1 MNDWQKEYKLVQHTP
16 LIHFQHSEPHACL
29 RATEVKPKLDRF
41 LIEQLEKDDRF
52 GDGRWKKWFVGDG
65 SQQSFDYMM
74 RITPNSEQVDR
85 TQSIE
90 RAIAKIENQDYKRFH
105 GIHKNY
111 FGNMASEKKREEKKK
126 AIRETFKESLFYKDG
141 LTLTIRCF
149 IPELLTFIDEHIRGF
164 FMMHNFGTRQRKGFG
179 SFTVDI
185 STEPNAPEDCDLVG
199 KYCQN
204 AYYCELDGNVSAN
217 ALLNAVWVISGF
229 LKSGFNLN
237 NNKKN
242 KKENAASNI
251 REKDYVRGF
260 VFRYFQRGKNPLAND
275 KAFVKQKVLLNVYD
289 EATPGEHRRFYGNNV
304 RYRYVRG
311 LLGTNEN
318 SRFCRDPRGETREDL
333 TVHNIYI
340 HSAEGV
346 ERFPSPL
353 LFKPIG
359 KSVFILP
366 QKMPDEIFG
375 SEFYI
380 LEKNQEDEY
389 DRKATSEQKLNYL
402 QTECKSG
409 MIKTPTAEELAP
421 GAKSGDEA
429 LKRFLD
435 AFAKDF
441 NDKTSDKGG
450 GYGIVD
456 LINPDVDLAKK
467 LKLRP
472 VLRT

>member
-74 RITPNSEQVDR
+74 RITPNSEQVER

-90 RAIAKIENQDYKRFH
+90 RAIARAEHRPPNTNLH
-105 GIHKNY
+105 EIHKNY
-111 FGNMASEKKREEKKK
+111 FGNMASGNNIQDT
-126 AIRETFKESLFYKDG
+126 IRETFKESLLYKDG

-149 IPELLTFIDEHIRGF
+149 IPELLTLIDEHIRGF

-185 STEPNAPEDCDLVG
+185 STEPNAPKGFDLVG
-199 KYCQN
+199 KYCPN
-204 AYYCELDGNVSAN
+204 AYYCKLDGNVNAD
-217 ALLNAVWVISGF
+217 ALLDAVWVLSAF
-229 LKSGFNLN
+229 LRSGFNRGEGN
-237 NNKKN
+237 
-242 KKENAASNI
+242 
-251 REKDYVRGF
+251 YVRGF
-260 VFRYFQRGKNPLAND
+260 VFRYFQREKNPLAND
-275 KAFVKQKVLLNVYD
+275 KAFVKQKVLRNVYN
-289 EATPGEHRRFYGNNV
+289 EATRGEHLHPYGNNV

-359 KSVFILP
+359 KFVFILP

-380 LEKNQEDEY
+380 LEKNQEEEY
-389 DRKATSEQKLNYL
+389 DSKATSDQKLNYL
-402 QTECKSG
+402 QTECKSS

-429 LKRFLD
+429 LKMFLD

-456 LINPDVDLAKK
+456 LTSRDVFPAKY
-467 LKLRP
+467 LWLRP

>member
-74 RITPNSEQVDR
+74 RITPNSEQVER

-90 RAIAKIENQDYKRFH
+90 RAIARAEHRPPNASFH
-105 GIHKNY
+105 EIHKNY
-111 FGNMASEKKREEKKK
+111 FGNMASGNNIQDT
-126 AIRETFKESLFYKDG
+126 IRKTFKESLFYKDG

-185 STEPNAPEDCDLVG
+185 STKPNEPKGFDLVG
-199 KYCQN
+199 KYCPN
-204 AYYCELDGNVSAN
+204 AYYCKLDGNVNAD
-217 ALLNAVWVISGF
+217 ALLDAVWVISAF
-229 LKSGFNLN
+229 LRSGFNRGEGN
-237 NNKKN
+237 
-242 KKENAASNI
+242 
-251 REKDYVRGF
+251 YVRGF
-260 VFRYFQRGKNPLAND
+260 VFRYFQREKNPLAND
-275 KAFVKQKVLLNVYD
+275 KAFVKQKVLRNVYD
-289 EATPGEHRRFYGNNV
+289 EATRGEHLHPYGNNV

-318 SRFCRDPRGETREDL
+318 SRFCRDPRGGTREDR

-359 KSVFILP
+359 KFVFILP

-380 LEKNQEDEY
+380 LEKNQEEEY
-389 DRKATSEQKLNYL
+389 DSKATSDQKLNYL
-402 QTECKSG
+402 QTECKGG

-450 GYGIVD
+450 GYGIDD
-456 LINPDVDLAKK
+456 LTSRDLFPAKY
-467 LKLRP
+467 LRLRP

>member
-41 LIEQLEKDDRF
+41 LIEQLEEDDRF
-52 GDGRWKKWFVGDG
+52 GDGRWKKWFVRDG
-65 SQQSFDYMM
+65 PQQSFDYMM
-74 RITPNSEQVDR
+74 RITPNSERVDR

-90 RAIAKIENQDYKRFH
+90 RAIARAEHRPPNASFH
-105 GIHKNY
+105 EIHKNY

-185 STEPNAPEDCDLVG
+185 STKPNEPKGFDLVG
-199 KYCQN
+199 KYCPN
-204 AYYCELDGNVSAN
+204 AYYCKLDNDVNAD
-217 ALLNAVWVISGF
+217 ALLDAVWVISAF
-229 LKSGFNLN
+229 LRSGFNRGEGN
-237 NNKKN
+237 
-242 KKENAASNI
+242 
-251 REKDYVRGF
+251 YVRGF
-260 VFRYFQRGKNPLAND
+260 VFRYFQREKNPLAND
-275 KAFVKQKVLLNVYD
+275 KAFVKQKVLRNVYD
-289 EATPGEHRRFYGNNV
+289 EATRGEHLHPYGNNV

-359 KSVFILP
+359 KFVFILP

-380 LEKNQEDEY
+380 LKKKQEEEY
-389 DRKATSEQKLNYL
+389 DSKATSEQKLNYL
-402 QTECKSG
+402 QTECKNG

-429 LKRFLD
+429 LKMFLD

>member
-74 RITPNSEQVDR
+74 RITPNSEQVER

-185 STEPNAPEDCDLVG
+185 NTEPNAPKGFDLVR
-199 KYCQN
+199 KYCPN
-204 AYYCELDGNVSAN
+204 AYYCKLDDNVSAD
-217 ALLNAVWVISGF
+217 ALLDAVWVISAF
-229 LKSGFNLN
+229 LRSGFNRGEGN
-237 NNKKN
+237 
-242 KKENAASNI
+242 
-251 REKDYVRGF
+251 YVRGF
-260 VFRYFQRGKNPLAND
+260 VFRYFQREKNPLAND
-275 KAFVKQKVLLNVYD
+275 KAFVKQQVLHNVYN
-289 EATPGEHRRFYGNNV
+289 EATRGEHLHPYGNNV

-318 SRFCRDPRGETREDL
+318 SRFCRAPNAHTPVYD
-333 TVHNIYI
+333 IYT
-340 HSAEGV
+340 HSAEGI

-359 KSVFILP
+359 KFVFILP
-366 QKMPDEIFG
+366 QKMPDKIFG

-380 LEKNQEDEY
+380 LKKKQEEEY
-389 DRKATSEQKLNYL
+389 DSKATSDQKLNHL
-402 QTECKSG
+402 KQECKNR

-421 GAKSGDEA
+421 GANSGDEA
-429 LKRFLD
+429 LKMFLD

>member
-29 RATEVKPKLDRF
+29 RATEVKSKLDRF

-90 RAIAKIENQDYKRFH
+90 RAIARAEHRPPNASLH
-105 GIHKNY
+105 EIHKNY
-111 FGNMASEKKREEKKK
+111 FGNMASGNNIQDT
-126 AIRETFKESLFYKDG
+126 IRETFKESLFYKDG

-185 STEPNAPEDCDLVG
+185 STKPNEPKGFDLVG
-199 KYCQN
+199 KYCPN
-204 AYYCELDGNVSAN
+204 AYYCKLDNDVNAD
-217 ALLNAVWVISGF
+217 ALLDAVWVISAF
-229 LKSGFNLN
+229 LRSGFNRGEGN
-237 NNKKN
+237 
-242 KKENAASNI
+242 
-251 REKDYVRGF
+251 YVRGF
-260 VFRYFQRGKNPLAND
+260 VFRYFQREKNPLAND
-275 KAFVKQKVLLNVYD
+275 KAFVKQQVLRNVYN
-289 EATPGEHRRFYGNNV
+289 EATRGEHLHPYGNNV

-318 SRFCRDPRGETREDL
+318 SRFCRAPNAHTPVYD
-333 TVHNIYI
+333 IYT
-340 HSAEGV
+340 HSAEGI

-359 KSVFILP
+359 KFVFILP

-380 LEKNQEDEY
+380 LEKNQEEKY
-389 DRKATSEQKLNYL
+389 DSKATSEQKLNYL

-421 GAKSGDEA
+421 GANSGDEA
-429 LKRFLD
+429 LKMFLD

-456 LINPDVDLAKK
+456 LTSRDVFPAKY
-467 LKLRP
+467 LWLRP

>member
-74 RITPNSEQVDR
+74 RITPNSEQVER
-85 TQSIE
+85 THSIENGIE
-90 RAIAKIENQDYKRFH
+90 RAIARAEHRPPNASLH
-105 GIHKNY
+105 EIHKNY
-111 FGNMASEKKREEKKK
+111 FGNMASENNIQDTVQ
-126 AIRETFKESLFYKDG
+126 AIQETFKESLLYKDG

-185 STEPNAPEDCDLVG
+185 STKPNEPKGFDLVG
-199 KYCQN
+199 KYCPN
-204 AYYCELDGNVSAN
+204 AYYCKLGNDVNAD
-217 ALLNAVWVISGF
+217 ALLDAVWVISAF
-229 LKSGFNLN
+229 LRSGFNRGEGN
-237 NNKKN
+237 
-242 KKENAASNI
+242 
-251 REKDYVRGF
+251 YVRGF
-260 VFRYFQRGKNPLAND
+260 VFRYFQREKNPLAND
-275 KAFVKQKVLLNVYD
+275 KAFVKQQVLHNVYN
-289 EATPGEHRRFYGNNV
+289 EATRGEHLHPYGNNV

-318 SRFCRDPRGETREDL
+318 SRFCRAPRGETREDR

-359 KSVFILP
+359 KFVFILP

-380 LEKNQEDEY
+380 LKKNQEEEY
-389 DRKATSEQKLNYL
+389 DSKATSDQKLNYL
-402 QTECKSG
+402 KQECKGG

-450 GYGIVD
+450 GYGIDD
-456 LINPDVDLAKK
+456 LTSRDVLPAKY
-467 LKLRP
+467 LRLCP

>member
-74 RITPNSEQVDR
+74 RITPNSEQVER
-85 TQSIE
+85 THSIE
-90 RAIAKIENQDYKRFH
+90 RAIARAEHRPPNANLH
-105 GIHKNY
+105 EIHKNY
-111 FGNMASEKKREEKKK
+111 FGNMASGNNIQDT
-126 AIRETFKESLFYKDG
+126 IRETFKESLFYKDG

-149 IPELLTFIDEHIRGF
+149 IPELLTLIDEHIRGF

-185 STEPNAPEDCDLVG
+185 NTQPNAPKGFDLVG
-199 KYCQN
+199 KYCPN
-204 AYYCELDGNVSAN
+204 AYYCKLNDNVSAD
-217 ALLNAVWVISGF
+217 ALLDAVWVISAF
-229 LKSGFNLN
+229 LRSGFNRGEGN
-237 NNKKN
+237 
-242 KKENAASNI
+242 
-251 REKDYVRGF
+251 YVRGF
-260 VFRYFQRGKNPLAND
+260 VFRYFQREKNPLAND
-275 KAFVKQKVLLNVYD
+275 KAFVKQKVLRNVYD
-289 EATPGEHRRFYGNNV
+289 EATRGEHLHPYGNNV

-318 SRFCRDPRGETREDL
+318 SRFCRDPRGGTREDR

-359 KSVFILP
+359 KFVFILP

-380 LEKNQEDEY
+380 LEKNQEEKY
-389 DRKATSEQKLNYL
+389 DSKATSDQKLNYL
-402 QTECKSG
+402 EQECKGG

-456 LINPDVDLAKK
+456 LNSRDVFPAKY
-467 LKLRP
+467 LRLRP

>member
-1 MNDWQKEYKLVQHTP
+1 MYDWQKEYKLVQHTP

-90 RAIAKIENQDYKRFH
+90 RAIARAEHRPPNASLH
-105 GIHKNY
+105 EIHKNY
-111 FGNMASEKKREEKKK
+111 FGNMASGNNIQDT
-126 AIRETFKESLFYKDG
+126 IRETFKESLFYKDG

-185 STEPNAPEDCDLVG
+185 RTEPNAPKGFDLVG
-199 KYCQN
+199 KYCPN
-204 AYYCELDGNVSAN
+204 AYYCKLDNDVNAD
-217 ALLNAVWVISGF
+217 ALLDAVWVISAF
-229 LKSGFNLN
+229 LRSGFNRGEGN
-237 NNKKN
+237 
-242 KKENAASNI
+242 
-251 REKDYVRGF
+251 YVRGF
-260 VFRYFQRGKNPLAND
+260 VFRYFQREKNPLAND
-275 KAFVKQKVLLNVYD
+275 KAFVKQQVLRNVYN
-289 EATPGEHRRFYGNNV
+289 EATRGEHLHPYGNNV

-318 SRFCRDPRGETREDL
+318 SRFCRAPNAHTPVYD
-333 TVHNIYI
+333 IYT
-340 HSAEGV
+340 HSAEGI

-359 KSVFILP
+359 KFVFILP

-380 LEKNQEDEY
+380 LEKNQEEKY
-389 DRKATSEQKLNYL
+389 DSKATSEQKLNYL
-402 QTECKSG
+402 KQECKNR

-421 GAKSGDEA
+421 GANSGDEA
-429 LKRFLD
+429 LKMFLD

-456 LINPDVDLAKK
+456 LTSRDVFPAKY
-467 LKLRP
+467 LWLRP

>member
-1 MNDWQKEYKLVQHTP
+1 MYDWQKEYKLVQHTP

-74 RITPNSEQVDR
+74 RITPNSEQVER
-85 TQSIE
+85 THSIE
-90 RAIAKIENQDYKRFH
+90 RAIARAEHRPPNANLH
-105 GIHKNY
+105 EIHKNY
-111 FGNMASEKKREEKKK
+111 FGNMASGNSIQDT
-126 AIRETFKESLFYKDG
+126 IRETFKESLFYKDG

-185 STEPNAPEDCDLVG
+185 STEPNATKGFDLVG
-199 KYCQN
+199 KYCPN
-204 AYYCELDGNVSAN
+204 AYYCKLDGNVNAD
-217 ALLNAVWVISGF
+217 ALLDAVWVISAF
-229 LKSGFNLN
+229 LRSGFNRGEGN
-237 NNKKN
+237 
-242 KKENAASNI
+242 
-251 REKDYVRGF
+251 YVRGF
-260 VFRYFQRGKNPLAND
+260 VFRYFQREKNPLAND
-275 KAFVKQKVLLNVYD
+275 KAFVKQNVLHNVYN
-289 EATPGEHRRFYGNNV
+289 EATRGEHLHPYGNNV

-318 SRFCRDPRGETREDL
+318 SRFCRAPRGETREDR

-359 KSVFILP
+359 KFVFILP

-380 LEKNQEDEY
+380 LEKNQEEKY
-389 DRKATSEQKLNYL
+389 DSKATSEQKLNYL
-402 QTECKSG
+402 QTECESS

-441 NDKTSDKGG
+441 NDKSSDKGG

-456 LINPDVDLAKK
+456 LNSRDVFPAKY
-467 LKLRP
+467 LRLRP

>member
-90 RAIAKIENQDYKRFH
+90 RAIARAEHRPPNANLH
-105 GIHKNY
+105 EIHKNY
-111 FGNMASEKKREEKKK
+111 FGNMASGNNIQDT
-126 AIRETFKESLFYKDG
+126 IRETFKESLLYKDG

-185 STEPNAPEDCDLVG
+185 STKPNEPKGFDLVG
-199 KYCQN
+199 KYCPN
-204 AYYCELDGNVSAN
+204 AYYCKLDNDVNAD
-217 ALLNAVWVISGF
+217 ALLDAVWVISAF
-229 LKSGFNLN
+229 LRSGFNRGEGN
-237 NNKKN
+237 
-242 KKENAASNI
+242 
-251 REKDYVRGF
+251 YVRGF
-260 VFRYFQRGKNPLAND
+260 VFRYFQREKNPLAND
-275 KAFVKQKVLLNVYD
+275 KAFVKQQVLHNVYN
-289 EATPGEHRRFYGNNV
+289 EETPGEHRRFYGNNV

-318 SRFCRDPRGETREDL
+318 SRFCRAPRGETREDR
-333 TVHNIYI
+333 TVHNIYT
-340 HSAEGV
+340 HSAEGI

-359 KSVFILP
+359 KFVFILP
-366 QKMPDEIFG
+366 QKMPDKIFG

-421 GAKSGDEA
+421 GANSGDEA
-429 LKRFLD
+429 LKMFLD

-450 GYGIVD
+450 GYGIDD
-456 LINPDVDLAKK
+456 LTSRDVFPAKY
-467 LKLRP
+467 LRLRP

>member
-1 MNDWQKEYKLVQHTP
+1 MYDWQKEYKLVQHTP

-74 RITPNSEQVDR
+74 RIASNSEQVER
-85 TQSIE
+85 THSIE
-90 RAIAKIENQDYKRFH
+90 RAIARAEHRPPNASFH
-105 GIHKNY
+105 EIHKNY
-111 FGNMASEKKREEKKK
+111 FGNMASGNNIQDT
-126 AIRETFKESLFYKDG
+126 IRETFKESLFYKDG

-185 STEPNAPEDCDLVG
+185 RTEPNAPKGFDLVG
-199 KYCQN
+199 KYCPN
-204 AYYCELDGNVSAN
+204 AYYCKLNDNVSAD
-217 ALLNAVWVISGF
+217 ALLDAVWVISAF
-229 LKSGFNLN
+229 LRSGFNRGEGN
-237 NNKKN
+237 
-242 KKENAASNI
+242 
-251 REKDYVRGF
+251 YVRGF
-260 VFRYFQRGKNPLAND
+260 VFRYFQREKNPLAND
-275 KAFVKQKVLLNVYD
+275 KAFVKQQVLHNVYN
-289 EATPGEHRRFYGNNV
+289 EATRGEHLHPYGNNV

-318 SRFCRDPRGETREDL
+318 SRFCRAPNSHTPVYD
-333 TVHNIYI
+333 IYT

-359 KSVFILP
+359 KFVFILP

-380 LEKNQEDEY
+380 LKKKQEEEY
-389 DRKATSEQKLNYL
+389 DSKATSDQKLNYL
-402 QTECKSG
+402 KQECKNG

-421 GAKSGDEA
+421 EAKSGDEA
-429 LKRFLD
+429 LKMFLD

-450 GYGIVD
+450 GYGIDD
-456 LINPDVDLAKK
+456 LTSRDVSPAKY
-467 LKLRP
+467 LRLRP

>member
-1 MNDWQKEYKLVQHTP
+1 MYDWQKEYKLVQHTP

-90 RAIAKIENQDYKRFH
+90 RAIARAEHRPPNASLH
-105 GIHKNY
+105 EIHKNY
-111 FGNMASEKKREEKKK
+111 FGNMASGNNIQNT
-126 AIRETFKESLFYKDG
+126 IRETFKESLFYKDG

-185 STEPNAPEDCDLVG
+185 STEPNAPKGFDLVG
-199 KYCQN
+199 KYCPN
-204 AYYCELDGNVSAN
+204 AYYCKLDGNVNAD
-217 ALLNAVWVISGF
+217 ALLDAVWVISAF
-229 LKSGFNLN
+229 LRSGFNRGEGN
-237 NNKKN
+237 
-242 KKENAASNI
+242 
-251 REKDYVRGF
+251 YVRGF
-260 VFRYFQRGKNPLAND
+260 VFRYFQREKNPLAND
-275 KAFVKQKVLLNVYD
+275 KAFVKQQVLRNVYN
-289 EATPGEHRRFYGNNV
+289 EATRGEHLHPYGNNV

-318 SRFCRDPRGETREDL
+318 SRFCRDPRGETREDR

-359 KSVFILP
+359 KFVFILP
-366 QKMPDEIFG
+366 QKMPDKIFG

-380 LEKNQEDEY
+380 LEKNQEEKY
-389 DRKATSEQKLNYL
+389 DSKATSDQKLNYL
-402 QTECKSG
+402 KQECKNR

-429 LKRFLD
+429 LKMFLD
-435 AFAKDF
+435 AFTKDF

-450 GYGIVD
+450 GYGIDD
-456 LINPDVDLAKK
+456 LTSRDVFPAKY
-467 LKLRP
+467 LRLRP

>member
-1 MNDWQKEYKLVQHTP
+1 MYDWQKEYKLVQHTP

-52 GDGRWKKWFVGDG
+52 GDDRWKKWFVGDG

-74 RITPNSEQVDR
+74 RITPNSEQVER
-85 TQSIE
+85 THSIENGIE
-90 RAIAKIENQDYKRFH
+90 RAIARAEHRPPNASFH
-105 GIHKNY
+105 EIHKNY
-111 FGNMASEKKREEKKK
+111 FGNMASGNNIQDT
-126 AIRETFKESLFYKDG
+126 IRETFKESLFYKDG

-149 IPELLTFIDEHIRGF
+149 IPELLTLIDEHIRGF

-185 STEPNAPEDCDLVG
+185 STEPNAPKGFDLVG
-199 KYCQN
+199 KYCPT
-204 AYYCELDGNVSAN
+204 AYYCKLDGNVNAD
-217 ALLNAVWVISGF
+217 ALLDAVWVLSAF
-229 LKSGFNLN
+229 LRSGFNRGEGN
-237 NNKKN
+237 
-242 KKENAASNI
+242 
-251 REKDYVRGF
+251 YVRGF
-260 VFRYFQRGKNPLAND
+260 VFRYFQREKNPLAND
-275 KAFVKQKVLLNVYD
+275 KAFVKQKVLRNVYN
-289 EATPGEHRRFYGNNV
+289 EATRGEHLHPYGNNV

-318 SRFCRDPRGETREDL
+318 SRFCRAPRGETREDR

-346 ERFPSPL
+346 ESFPSPL

-359 KSVFILP
+359 KFVFILP

-380 LEKNQEDEY
+380 LEKNQEEEY
-389 DRKATSEQKLNYL
+389 DSKATSEQKLNYL
-402 QTECKSG
+402 KQECKGG

-429 LKRFLD
+429 LKMFLD

-450 GYGIVD
+450 GYGIDD
-456 LINPDVDLAKK
+456 LTSRDVFPAKY
-467 LKLRP
+467 LRLRP

>member
-74 RITPNSEQVDR
+74 RITPNSEQVER

-90 RAIAKIENQDYKRFH
+90 NGIERAIARAEHRSPNASLH
-105 GIHKNY
+105 EIHKNY
-111 FGNMASEKKREEKKK
+111 FGNMASGNNIQDTVQ
-126 AIRETFKESLFYKDG
+126 AIQETFKESLFYKDG

-149 IPELLTFIDEHIRGF
+149 IPELLTLIDEHIRGF

-185 STEPNAPEDCDLVG
+185 STEPNAPKGFDLVG
-199 KYCQN
+199 KYCPN
-204 AYYCELDGNVSAN
+204 AYYCKLDGNVNAD
-217 ALLNAVWVISGF
+217 ALLDAVWVISAF
-229 LKSGFNLN
+229 LRSGFNRGEGN
-237 NNKKN
+237 
-242 KKENAASNI
+242 
-251 REKDYVRGF
+251 YVRGF
-260 VFRYFQRGKNPLAND
+260 VFRYFQREKNPLAND
-275 KAFVKQKVLLNVYD
+275 KAFVKQKVLRNVYN
-289 EATPGEHRRFYGNNV
+289 EATRGEHLHPYGNNV

-318 SRFCRDPRGETREDL
+318 SRFCRAPRGGTREDR

-359 KSVFILP
+359 KFVFILP
-366 QKMPDEIFG
+366 QKMPDKIFG

-380 LEKNQEDEY
+380 LKKKQEEEY
-389 DRKATSEQKLNYL
+389 DSKATSDQKLNYL
-402 QTECKSG
+402 QTECKSS

-429 LKRFLD
+429 LKMFLD

>member
-1 MNDWQKEYKLVQHTP
+1 
-16 LIHFQHSEPHACL
+16 
-29 RATEVKPKLDRF
+29 
-41 LIEQLEKDDRF
+41 
-52 GDGRWKKWFVGDG
+52 
-65 SQQSFDYMM
+65 M

-90 RAIAKIENQDYKRFH
+90 RAIARAEHRPPNASLH
-105 GIHKNY
+105 EIHKNY
-111 FGNMASEKKREEKKK
+111 FGNMASGNNIQDT
-126 AIRETFKESLFYKDG
+126 IRETFKESLLYKDG

-149 IPELLTFIDEHIRGF
+149 IPELLTLIDEHIRGF

-185 STEPNAPEDCDLVG
+185 RTEPNAPKGFDLVG
-199 KYCQN
+199 KYCPN
-204 AYYCELDGNVSAN
+204 AYYCKLDNDVNAD
-217 ALLNAVWVISGF
+217 ALLDAVWVISAF
-229 LKSGFNLN
+229 LRSGFNRGEGN
-237 NNKKN
+237 Y
-242 KKENAASNI
+242 I
-251 REKDYVRGF
+251 RGF
-260 VFRYFQRGKNPLAND
+260 VFRYFQREKNPLAND
-275 KAFVKQKVLLNVYD
+275 KAFVKQQVLRNVYN
-289 EATPGEHRRFYGNNV
+289 EATRGEHLHPYGNNV

-318 SRFCRDPRGETREDL
+318 SRFCRAPNAHTPVYD
-333 TVHNIYI
+333 IYT
-340 HSAEGV
+340 HSAEGI

-359 KSVFILP
+359 KFVFILP

-380 LEKNQEDEY
+380 LEKNQEEKY
-389 DRKATSEQKLNYL
+389 DSKATSEQKLNYL

-421 GAKSGDEA
+421 GANSGDEA
-429 LKRFLD
+429 LKMFLD

-456 LINPDVDLAKK
+456 LTSRDVFPAKY
-467 LKLRP
+467 LWLRP

>member
-74 RITPNSEQVDR
+74 RITPNSEQVER

-90 RAIAKIENQDYKRFH
+90 RAIARAEHRPPNASFH
-105 GIHKNY
+105 EIHKNY
-111 FGNMASEKKREEKKK
+111 FGNMASGNNIRDT
-126 AIRETFKESLFYKDG
+126 IRETFKESLFYKDG

-149 IPELLTFIDEHIRGF
+149 IPELLTLIDEHIRGF

-185 STEPNAPEDCDLVG
+185 STEPNAPKGFDLVG
-199 KYCQN
+199 KYCPN
-204 AYYCELDGNVSAN
+204 AYYCKLNDNVSAD
-217 ALLNAVWVISGF
+217 ALLDAVWVLSAF
-229 LKSGFNLN
+229 LRSGFNRGEGN
-237 NNKKN
+237 
-242 KKENAASNI
+242 
-251 REKDYVRGF
+251 YVRGF
-260 VFRYFQRGKNPLAND
+260 VFRYFQRVKNPLAND
-275 KAFVKQKVLLNVYD
+275 KAFVKQNVLHNVYN
-289 EATPGEHRRFYGNNV
+289 EATRGEHLHPYGNNV

-318 SRFCRDPRGETREDL
+318 SRFCRAPRGETREDR

-359 KSVFILP
+359 KFVFILP
-366 QKMPDEIFG
+366 QKMPDRIFG

-380 LEKNQEDEY
+380 LEKNQEEEY
-389 DRKATSEQKLNYL
+389 DSKATSEQKLNYL
-402 QTECKSG
+402 KQECKGG

-450 GYGIVD
+450 GYGIDD
-456 LINPDVDLAKK
+456 LTSRDVFPAKY
-467 LKLRP
+467 LRLRP

>member
-74 RITPNSEQVDR
+74 RITPNSEQVER

-90 RAIAKIENQDYKRFH
+90 NGIERAIARAEHRPPNASLH
-105 GIHKNY
+105 EIHKNY
-111 FGNMASEKKREEKKK
+111 FGNMASGNNIQDTVQ
-126 AIRETFKESLFYKDG
+126 AIQETFKESLFYKDG

-185 STEPNAPEDCDLVG
+185 STKPNEPKGFDLVG
-199 KYCQN
+199 KYCPN
-204 AYYCELDGNVSAN
+204 AYYCKLDNDVNAD
-217 ALLNAVWVISGF
+217 ALLDAVWVISAF
-229 LKSGFNLN
+229 LRSGFNRGEGN
-237 NNKKN
+237 
-242 KKENAASNI
+242 
-251 REKDYVRGF
+251 YVRGF
-260 VFRYFQRGKNPLAND
+260 VFRYFQREKNPLAND
-275 KAFVKQKVLLNVYD
+275 KAFVKQKVLRNVYN
-289 EATPGEHRRFYGNNV
+289 EATRGEHLHPYGNNV

-318 SRFCRDPRGETREDL
+318 SRFCRAPNAHTPVYD
-333 TVHNIYI
+333 IYT
-340 HSAEGV
+340 HSAEGI

-359 KSVFILP
+359 KFVFILP
-366 QKMPDEIFG
+366 QKMPDKIFG

-380 LEKNQEDEY
+380 LKKKQEEEY
-389 DRKATSEQKLNYL
+389 DSKATSDQKLNYL
-402 QTECKSG
+402 KQECKNR

-421 GAKSGDEA
+421 GANSGDEA
-429 LKRFLD
+429 LKMFLD

-456 LINPDVDLAKK
+456 LTSRDVLPAKY
-467 LKLRP
+467 LRLRP

>member
-1 MNDWQKEYKLVQHTP
+1 MYDWQKEYKLVQHTP

-90 RAIAKIENQDYKRFH
+90 RAIARAEHRPPNVSLH
-105 GIHKNY
+105 EIHKNY
-111 FGNMASEKKREEKKK
+111 FGNMASGNNIQDT
-126 AIRETFKESLFYKDG
+126 IRETFKESLFYKDG

-185 STEPNAPEDCDLVG
+185 STKPNEPKGFDLVG
-199 KYCQN
+199 KYCPN
-204 AYYCELDGNVSAN
+204 AYYCKLDNDVNAD
-217 ALLNAVWVISGF
+217 ALLDAVWVISAF
-229 LKSGFNLN
+229 LRSGFNRGEGN
-237 NNKKN
+237 
-242 KKENAASNI
+242 
-251 REKDYVRGF
+251 YVRCF
-260 VFRYFQRGKNPLAND
+260 VFRYFQREKNPLAND
-275 KAFVKQKVLLNVYD
+275 KAFVKQQVLRNVYN
-289 EATPGEHRRFYGNNV
+289 EATRGEHLHPYGNNV

-318 SRFCRDPRGETREDL
+318 SRFCRAPNAHTPVYD
-333 TVHNIYI
+333 IYT
-340 HSAEGV
+340 HSAEGI

-359 KSVFILP
+359 KFVFILP

-380 LEKNQEDEY
+380 LEKNQEEKY
-389 DRKATSEQKLNYL
+389 DSKATSEQKLNYL
-402 QTECKSG
+402 KQECKNR

-421 GAKSGDEA
+421 GANSGDEA
-429 LKRFLD
+429 LKMFLD

-450 GYGIVD
+450 GYGIDD
-456 LINPDVDLAKK
+456 LTSRDVFPAKY
-467 LKLRP
+467 LRLRP

>member
-52 GDGRWKKWFVGDG
+52 GDDRWKKWFVGDG

-74 RITPNSEQVDR
+74 RITPNSERVDR

-90 RAIAKIENQDYKRFH
+90 NGIERAIARAEHRSPNASLH
-105 GIHKNY
+105 EIHKNY
-111 FGNMASEKKREEKKK
+111 FGNMASGNNIQDT
-126 AIRETFKESLFYKDG
+126 IRKTFKESLFYKDG

-149 IPELLTFIDEHIRGF
+149 IPELLTLIDEHIRGF

-185 STEPNAPEDCDLVG
+185 STKPNEPKGFDLVG
-199 KYCQN
+199 KYCPN
-204 AYYCELDGNVSAN
+204 AYYCKLDGNVNAD
-217 ALLNAVWVISGF
+217 ALLDAVWVISAF
-229 LKSGFNLN
+229 LRSGFNRGEGN
-237 NNKKN
+237 
-242 KKENAASNI
+242 
-251 REKDYVRGF
+251 YVRGF
-260 VFRYFQRGKNPLAND
+260 VFRYFQREKNPLAND
-275 KAFVKQKVLLNVYD
+275 KAFVKQQVLHNVYN
-289 EATPGEHRRFYGNNV
+289 EATRGEHLHPYGNNV

-318 SRFCRDPRGETREDL
+318 SRFCRAPRGETREDR

-359 KSVFILP
+359 KFVFILP
-366 QKMPDEIFG
+366 QKMPDKIFG

-380 LEKNQEDEY
+380 LKKKQEEEY
-389 DRKATSEQKLNYL
+389 DSKATSEQKLNYL
-402 QTECKSG
+402 QTECKNG

-429 LKRFLD
+429 LKMFLD

>member
-1 MNDWQKEYKLVQHTP
+1 MYDWQKEYKLVQHTP

-74 RITPNSEQVDR
+74 RITPNSEQVER
-85 TQSIE
+85 THSIE
-90 RAIAKIENQDYKRFH
+90 RAIARAEHRPPNASFH
-105 GIHKNY
+105 EIHKNY
-111 FGNMASEKKREEKKK
+111 FGNMASGNNIQDTVQ

-185 STEPNAPEDCDLVG
+185 STKPNEPKGFDLVG
-199 KYCQN
+199 KYCPN
-204 AYYCELDGNVSAN
+204 AYYCKLGNDVNAD
-217 ALLNAVWVISGF
+217 ALLDAVWVISAF
-229 LKSGFNLN
+229 LRSGFNRGEGN
-237 NNKKN
+237 Y
-242 KKENAASNI
+242 I
-251 REKDYVRGF
+251 RGF
-260 VFRYFQRGKNPLAND
+260 VFRYFQREKNPLAND
-275 KAFVKQKVLLNVYD
+275 KAFVKQQVLRNVYN
-289 EATPGEHRRFYGNNV
+289 EATRGEHLHPYGNNV

-318 SRFCRDPRGETREDL
+318 SRFCRAPRGETREDR

-359 KSVFILP
+359 KFVFILP

-380 LEKNQEDEY
+380 LGKNQEEEY
-389 DRKATSEQKLNYL
+389 DSKATSDQKLNYL
-402 QTECKSG
+402 KQECKNR

-450 GYGIVD
+450 GYGIDD
-456 LINPDVDLAKK
+456 LTSRDVFPAKY
-467 LKLRP
+467 LRLRP

>member
-41 LIEQLEKDDRF
+41 LIEQLEEDDRF

-74 RITPNSEQVDR
+74 RITPNSERVDR

-90 RAIAKIENQDYKRFH
+90 RAIARAEHRPPNASFH
-105 GIHKNY
+105 EIHKNY

-185 STEPNAPEDCDLVG
+185 STKPNEPKGFDLVG
-199 KYCQN
+199 KYCPN
-204 AYYCELDGNVSAN
+204 AYYCKLDNDVNAD
-217 ALLNAVWVISGF
+217 ALLDAVWVISAF
-229 LKSGFNLN
+229 LKSGFNRGEGN
-237 NNKKN
+237 
-242 KKENAASNI
+242 
-251 REKDYVRGF
+251 YVRGF
-260 VFRYFQRGKNPLAND
+260 VFRYFQREKNPLAND
-275 KAFVKQKVLLNVYD
+275 KAFVKQQVLRNVYD
-289 EATPGEHRRFYGNNV
+289 EATRGEHLHPYGNNV

-359 KSVFILP
+359 KFVFILP

-380 LEKNQEDEY
+380 LKKKQEEEY
-389 DRKATSEQKLNYL
+389 DSKATSEQKLNYL
-402 QTECKSG
+402 QTECKNG

-429 LKRFLD
+429 LKMFLD

>member
-41 LIEQLEKDDRF
+41 LIEQLEEDDRF

-74 RITPNSEQVDR
+74 RITPNSERVDR

-90 RAIAKIENQDYKRFH
+90 RAIARAEHRPPNASFH
-105 GIHKNY
+105 EIHKNY

-185 STEPNAPEDCDLVG
+185 STKPNEPKGFDLVG
-199 KYCQN
+199 KYCPN
-204 AYYCELDGNVSAN
+204 AYYCKLDNDVNAD
-217 ALLNAVWVISGF
+217 ALLDAVWVISAF
-229 LKSGFNLN
+229 LRSGFNRGEGN
-237 NNKKN
+237 
-242 KKENAASNI
+242 
-251 REKDYVRGF
+251 YVRGF
-260 VFRYFQRGKNPLAND
+260 VFRYFQREKNPLAND
-275 KAFVKQKVLLNVYD
+275 KAFVKQKVLRNVYD
-289 EATPGEHRRFYGNNV
+289 EATRGEHLHPYGNNV

-318 SRFCRDPRGETREDL
+318 SRFCRDPNAHTPVYD
-333 TVHNIYI
+333 IYT
-340 HSAEGV
+340 HSAEGI

-359 KSVFILP
+359 KFVFILP
-366 QKMPDEIFG
+366 QKMPDKIFG

-380 LEKNQEDEY
+380 LKKKQEEEY
-389 DRKATSEQKLNYL
+389 DSKATSDQKLNYL
-402 QTECKSG
+402 QTECKSS

-429 LKRFLD
+429 LKMFLD

-450 GYGIVD
+450 GYGIDD
-456 LINPDVDLAKK
+456 LTSRDVDLAKK

>member
-1 MNDWQKEYKLVQHTP
+1 MYDWQKEYKLVQHTP

-74 RITPNSEQVDR
+74 RITPNSEQVER
-85 TQSIE
+85 THSIE
-90 RAIAKIENQDYKRFH
+90 RAIARAEHRPPNASLH
-105 GIHKNY
+105 EIHKNY
-111 FGNMASEKKREEKKK
+111 FGNMASGNNIQDT
-126 AIRETFKESLFYKDG
+126 IRETFKESLFYKDG

-185 STEPNAPEDCDLVG
+185 STEPNAPKGFDLVG
-199 KYCQN
+199 KYCPN
-204 AYYCELDGNVSAN
+204 AYYCKLNDNVSAY
-217 ALLNAVWVISGF
+217 ALLDAVWVISAF
-229 LKSGFNLN
+229 LRSGFNRGEGN
-237 NNKKN
+237 
-242 KKENAASNI
+242 
-251 REKDYVRGF
+251 YVRGF
-260 VFRYFQRGKNPLAND
+260 VFRYFQREKNPLAND
-275 KAFVKQKVLLNVYD
+275 KAFVKQKVLRNVYD
-289 EATPGEHRRFYGNNV
+289 EATRGEHLHPYGNNV

-318 SRFCRDPRGETREDL
+318 SRFCRDPRGGTREDR

-359 KSVFILP
+359 KFVFILP

-380 LEKNQEDEY
+380 LEKNQEEKY
-389 DRKATSEQKLNYL
+389 DSKATSDQKLNYL
-402 QTECKSG
+402 EQECKGG

-450 GYGIVD
+450 GYGIDD
-456 LINPDVDLAKK
+456 LTSRDVFPAKY
-467 LKLRP
+467 LRLRP

>member
-90 RAIAKIENQDYKRFH
+90 RAIARAEHRPPNASLH
-105 GIHKNY
+105 EIHKNY
-111 FGNMASEKKREEKKK
+111 FGNMASGNNIQDT
-126 AIRETFKESLFYKDG
+126 IRETFKESLFYKDG
-141 LTLTIRCF
+141 LSLTIRCF

-185 STEPNAPEDCDLVG
+185 STKPNEPKGFDLVG
-199 KYCQN
+199 KYCPN
-204 AYYCELDGNVSAN
+204 AYYCKLDNDVNAD
-217 ALLNAVWVISGF
+217 ALLDAVWVISAF
-229 LKSGFNLN
+229 LRSGFNRGEGN
-237 NNKKN
+237 
-242 KKENAASNI
+242 
-251 REKDYVRGF
+251 YVRGF
-260 VFRYFQRGKNPLAND
+260 VFRYFQREKNPLAND
-275 KAFVKQKVLLNVYD
+275 KAFVKQQVLRNVYN
-289 EATPGEHRRFYGNNV
+289 EATRGEHLHPYGNNV

-318 SRFCRDPRGETREDL
+318 SRFCRAPNAHTPVYD
-333 TVHNIYI
+333 IYT
-340 HSAEGV
+340 HSAEGI

-359 KSVFILP
+359 KFVFILP

-380 LEKNQEDEY
+380 LKKKQEEEY
-389 DRKATSEQKLNYL
+389 GSKATSDQKLNYL
-402 QTECKSG
+402 KQECKNR

-421 GAKSGDEA
+421 EAKSGDEA
-429 LKRFLD
+429 LKMFLD

-456 LINPDVDLAKK
+456 LTSRDVFPAKY
-467 LKLRP
+467 LWLRP

>member
-74 RITPNSEQVDR
+74 RITPNSKQVER
-85 TQSIE
+85 THSIE
-90 RAIAKIENQDYKRFH
+90 RAIARAEHRPPNANLH
-105 GIHKNY
+105 EIHKNY
-111 FGNMASEKKREEKKK
+111 FGNMASGNNIQDT
-126 AIRETFKESLFYKDG
+126 IRETFKESLFYKDG

-185 STEPNAPEDCDLVG
+185 STEPNAPKGFDLVG
-199 KYCQN
+199 KYCPN
-204 AYYCELDGNVSAN
+204 AYYCKLDGNVNAD
-217 ALLNAVWVISGF
+217 ALLDAVWVISAF
-229 LKSGFNLN
+229 LRSGFNRGEGN
-237 NNKKN
+237 
-242 KKENAASNI
+242 
-251 REKDYVRGF
+251 YVRGF
-260 VFRYFQRGKNPLAND
+260 VFRYFQREKNPLAND
-275 KAFVKQKVLLNVYD
+275 KAFVKQQVLRNVYN
-289 EATPGEHRRFYGNNV
+289 EATRGEHLHPYGNNV

-318 SRFCRDPRGETREDL
+318 SRFCRAPNAHTPVYD
-333 TVHNIYI
+333 IYT
-340 HSAEGV
+340 HSAEGI

-359 KSVFILP
+359 KFVFILP

-380 LEKNQEDEY
+380 LEKNQEEKY
-389 DRKATSEQKLNYL
+389 DSKATSEQKLNYL
-402 QTECKSG
+402 KQECKGG

-421 GAKSGDEA
+421 GANSGDEA
-429 LKRFLD
+429 LKMFLD

-456 LINPDVDLAKK
+456 LTSRDVFPAKY
-467 LKLRP
+467 LWLRP

>member
-74 RITPNSEQVDR
+74 RITPNSEQVER

-90 RAIAKIENQDYKRFH
+90 RAIARAEHRPPNASFH
-105 GIHKNY
+105 EIHKNY
-111 FGNMASEKKREEKKK
+111 FGNMASGNNIQDT
-126 AIRETFKESLFYKDG
+126 IRETFKESLFYKDG

-185 STEPNAPEDCDLVG
+185 STKPNEPKGFDLVG
-199 KYCQN
+199 KYCPN
-204 AYYCELDGNVSAN
+204 AYYCKLDGNVNAD

-229 LKSGFNLN
+229 LKSGFNRGEGN
-237 NNKKN
+237 
-242 KKENAASNI
+242 
-251 REKDYVRGF
+251 YVRGF
-260 VFRYFQRGKNPLAND
+260 VFRYFQREKNPLAND
-275 KAFVKQKVLLNVYD
+275 KAFVKQKVLRNVYN
-289 EATPGEHRRFYGNNV
+289 EATRGEHLHPYGNNV

-318 SRFCRDPRGETREDL
+318 SRFCRAPRGGTREDR

-359 KSVFILP
+359 KFVFILP

-380 LEKNQEDEY
+380 LEKNQEEEY
-389 DRKATSEQKLNYL
+389 DSKATSDQKLNYL
-402 QTECKSG
+402 KQECKGG

-441 NDKTSDKGG
+441 NNKTSDKGG
-450 GYGIVD
+450 GYGIDD
-456 LINPDVDLAKK
+456 LTSRDVFTAKY
-467 LKLRP
+467 LRLRP

>member
-74 RITPNSEQVDR
+74 RIRPNSERVDR

-90 RAIAKIENQDYKRFH
+90 RAIARAEHRPPNASLH
-105 GIHKNY
+105 EIHKNY
-111 FGNMASEKKREEKKK
+111 FGNMASGNNIQDTVQ
-126 AIRETFKESLFYKDG
+126 AIQETFKESLLYKDG

-185 STEPNAPEDCDLVG
+185 STKPNEPKGFDLVG
-199 KYCQN
+199 KYCPN
-204 AYYCELDGNVSAN
+204 AYYCKLGNDVNAD
-217 ALLNAVWVISGF
+217 ALLDAVWVISAF
-229 LKSGFNLN
+229 LRSGFNRGEGN
-237 NNKKN
+237 
-242 KKENAASNI
+242 
-251 REKDYVRGF
+251 YVRGF
-260 VFRYFQRGKNPLAND
+260 VFRYFQREKNPLAND
-275 KAFVKQKVLLNVYD
+275 KAFVKQQVLHNVYN
-289 EATPGEHRRFYGNNV
+289 EATRGEHLHPYGNNV

-318 SRFCRDPRGETREDL
+318 SRFCRAPNAHTPVYD
-333 TVHNIYI
+333 IYT
-340 HSAEGV
+340 HSAEGI

-353 LFKPIG
+353 LSKPIG
-359 KSVFILP
+359 KFVFILP
-366 QKMPDEIFG
+366 QKMPDKIFG

-380 LEKNQEDEY
+380 LKKKQEEEY
-389 DRKATSEQKLNYL
+389 DSKATSDQKLNYL
-402 QTECKSG
+402 KQECKNR

-421 GAKSGDEA
+421 GANSGDEA
-429 LKRFLD
+429 LKMFLD

-450 GYGIVD
+450 GYGIDD
-456 LINPDVDLAKK
+456 LTSRDVFPAKY
-467 LKLRP
+467 LRLRP

>member
-41 LIEQLEKDDRF
+41 LIEQLEEDDRF

-74 RITPNSEQVDR
+74 RITPNSERVDR

-90 RAIAKIENQDYKRFH
+90 RAIARAEHRPPNASFH
-105 GIHKNY
+105 ENY

-185 STEPNAPEDCDLVG
+185 STKPNEPKGFDLVG
-199 KYCQN
+199 KYCPN
-204 AYYCELDGNVSAN
+204 AYYCKLDNDVNAD
-217 ALLNAVWVISGF
+217 ALLDAVWVISAF
-229 LKSGFNLN
+229 LRSGFNRGEGN
-237 NNKKN
+237 
-242 KKENAASNI
+242 
-251 REKDYVRGF
+251 YVRGF
-260 VFRYFQRGKNPLAND
+260 VFRYFQREKNPLAND
-275 KAFVKQKVLLNVYD
+275 KAFVKQKVLRNVYD
-289 EATPGEHRRFYGNNV
+289 EATRGEHLHPYGNNV

-359 KSVFILP
+359 KFVFILP

-380 LEKNQEDEY
+380 LKKKQEEEY
-389 DRKATSEQKLNYL
+389 DSKATSEQKLNYL
-402 QTECKSG
+402 QTECKNG
-409 MIKTPTAEELAP
+409 MIKPPTAEELAP

-429 LKRFLD
+429 LKMFLD

>member
-74 RITPNSEQVDR
+74 RITPNSEQVER
-85 TQSIE
+85 THSIE
-90 RAIAKIENQDYKRFH
+90 RAIARAEHRPPNANLH
-105 GIHKNY
+105 EIHKNY
-111 FGNMASEKKREEKKK
+111 FGNMASGNNIQDT
-126 AIRETFKESLFYKDG
+126 IRETFKESLFYKDG

-149 IPELLTFIDEHIRGF
+149 IPELLTLIDEHIRGF

-185 STEPNAPEDCDLVG
+185 NTQPNAPKGFDLVG
-199 KYCQN
+199 KYCPN
-204 AYYCELDGNVSAN
+204 AYYCKLNDNVSAD
-217 ALLNAVWVISGF
+217 ALLDAVWVISAF
-229 LKSGFNLN
+229 LRSGFNRGEGN
-237 NNKKN
+237 
-242 KKENAASNI
+242 
-251 REKDYVRGF
+251 YVRGF
-260 VFRYFQRGKNPLAND
+260 VFRYFQREKNPLAND
-275 KAFVKQKVLLNVYD
+275 KAFVKQKVLRNVYD
-289 EATPGEHRRFYGNNV
+289 EATRGEHLHPYGNNV

-318 SRFCRDPRGETREDL
+318 SRFCRDPRGGTREDR

-359 KSVFILP
+359 KFVFILP

-380 LEKNQEDEY
+380 LEKNQEEKY
-389 DRKATSEQKLNYL
+389 DSKATSDQKLNYL
-402 QTECKSG
+402 EQECKGG

-450 GYGIVD
+450 GYGIDD
-456 LINPDVDLAKK
+456 LTSRDVFPAKY
-467 LKLRP
+467 LRLRP

>member
-1 MNDWQKEYKLVQHTP
+1 MYDWQKEYKLVQHTP

-90 RAIAKIENQDYKRFH
+90 RAIARAEHRPPNASLH
-105 GIHKNY
+105 EIHKNY
-111 FGNMASEKKREEKKK
+111 FGNMASGNNIQDT
-126 AIRETFKESLFYKDG
+126 IRETFKESLFYKDG

-185 STEPNAPEDCDLVG
+185 RTEPNAPKGFDLVG
-199 KYCQN
+199 KYCPN
-204 AYYCELDGNVSAN
+204 AYYCKLDNDVNAD
-217 ALLNAVWVISGF
+217 ALLDAVWVISAF
-229 LKSGFNLN
+229 LRSGFNRGEGN
-237 NNKKN
+237 Y
-242 KKENAASNI
+242 I
-251 REKDYVRGF
+251 RGF
-260 VFRYFQRGKNPLAND
+260 VFRYFQREKNPLAND
-275 KAFVKQKVLLNVYD
+275 KAFVKQQVLRNVYN
-289 EATPGEHRRFYGNNV
+289 EATRGEHLHPYGNNV

-318 SRFCRDPRGETREDL
+318 SRFCRAPNAHTPVYD
-333 TVHNIYI
+333 IYT
-340 HSAEGV
+340 HSAEGI

-359 KSVFILP
+359 KFVFILP

-380 LEKNQEDEY
+380 LEKNQEEKY
-389 DRKATSEQKLNYL
+389 DSKATSEQKLNYL
-402 QTECKSG
+402 KQECKNR

-421 GAKSGDEA
+421 GANSGDEA
-429 LKRFLD
+429 LKMFLD

-450 GYGIVD
+450 GYGIDD
-456 LINPDVDLAKK
+456 LTSRDVFPAKY
-467 LKLRP
+467 LRLRP

>member
-74 RITPNSEQVDR
+74 RITPNSEQVER
-85 TQSIE
+85 THSIE
-90 RAIAKIENQDYKRFH
+90 RAIARAEHRPPNANLH
-105 GIHKNY
+105 EIHKNY
-111 FGNMASEKKREEKKK
+111 FGNMASGNNIQDT
-126 AIRETFKESLFYKDG
+126 IRETFKESLLYKDG

-149 IPELLTFIDEHIRGF
+149 IPELLTFINEHIRGF

-185 STEPNAPEDCDLVG
+185 STKPNEPKGFDLVG
-199 KYCQN
+199 KYCPN
-204 AYYCELDGNVSAN
+204 AYYCKLDGNVNAD
-217 ALLNAVWVISGF
+217 ALLDAVWVISAF
-229 LKSGFNLN
+229 LRSGFNRGEGN
-237 NNKKN
+237 
-242 KKENAASNI
+242 
-251 REKDYVRGF
+251 YVRGF
-260 VFRYFQRGKNPLAND
+260 VFRYFQREKNPLAND
-275 KAFVKQKVLLNVYD
+275 KAFVKQKVLRNVYD
-289 EATPGEHRRFYGNNV
+289 EATRGEHLHPYGNNV

-318 SRFCRDPRGETREDL
+318 SRFCRNPRGETREDR

-359 KSVFILP
+359 KFVFILP

-380 LEKNQEDEY
+380 LEKNQEEKY
-389 DRKATSEQKLNYL
+389 DSKATSEQKLNYL
-402 QTECKSG
+402 QTECKNG

-421 GAKSGDEA
+421 EAKSGDEA
-429 LKRFLD
+429 LKMFLD

-456 LINPDVDLAKK
+456 LNSRDVLPAKY
-467 LKLRP
+467 LRLRP

>member
-1 MNDWQKEYKLVQHTP
+1 MYDWQKEYKLVQHTP

-74 RITPNSEQVDR
+74 RITPNSEQVER
-85 TQSIE
+85 THSIE
-90 RAIAKIENQDYKRFH
+90 RAIARAEHRPPNANLH
-105 GIHKNY
+105 EIHKNY
-111 FGNMASEKKREEKKK
+111 FGNMASGNNIQDT
-126 AIRETFKESLFYKDG
+126 IRETFKESLFYKDG

-185 STEPNAPEDCDLVG
+185 STEPNAPKGFDLVG
-199 KYCQN
+199 KYCPN
-204 AYYCELDGNVSAN
+204 AYYCKLDGNVNAD
-217 ALLNAVWVISGF
+217 ALLDAVWVISAF
-229 LKSGFNLN
+229 LRSGFNRGEGN
-237 NNKKN
+237 
-242 KKENAASNI
+242 
-251 REKDYVRGF
+251 YVRGF
-260 VFRYFQRGKNPLAND
+260 VFRYFQREKNPLAND
-275 KAFVKQKVLLNVYD
+275 KAFVKQQVLHNVYN
-289 EATPGEHRRFYGNNV
+289 EATRGEHLHPYGNNV

-318 SRFCRDPRGETREDL
+318 SRFCRAPNAHTPVYD
-333 TVHNIYI
+333 IYT
-340 HSAEGV
+340 HSAEGI

-359 KSVFILP
+359 KFVFILP
-366 QKMPDEIFG
+366 QKMPDRIFG

-380 LEKNQEDEY
+380 LKKKQEEEY
-389 DRKATSEQKLNYL
+389 GSKATSDQKLNYL
-402 QTECKSG
+402 KQECKNR

-421 GAKSGDEA
+421 EAKSGDEA
-429 LKRFLD
+429 LKMFLD

-456 LINPDVDLAKK
+456 LTSRDVFPAKY
-467 LKLRP
+467 LWLRP

>member
-1 MNDWQKEYKLVQHTP
+1 
-16 LIHFQHSEPHACL
+16 
-29 RATEVKPKLDRF
+29 
-41 LIEQLEKDDRF
+41 
-52 GDGRWKKWFVGDG
+52 
-65 SQQSFDYMM
+65 M
-74 RITPNSEQVDR
+74 RITPNSERVDR

-90 RAIAKIENQDYKRFH
+90 RAIARAEHRPPNASFH
-105 GIHKNY
+105 EIHKNY

-185 STEPNAPEDCDLVG
+185 STKPNEPKGFDLVG
-199 KYCQN
+199 KYCPN
-204 AYYCELDGNVSAN
+204 AYYCKLDNDVNAD
-217 ALLNAVWVISGF
+217 ALLDAVWVISAF
-229 LKSGFNLN
+229 LRSGFNRGEGN
-237 NNKKN
+237 
-242 KKENAASNI
+242 
-251 REKDYVRGF
+251 YVRGF
-260 VFRYFQRGKNPLAND
+260 VFRYFQREKNPLAND
-275 KAFVKQKVLLNVYD
+275 KAFVKQKVLRNVYD
-289 EATPGEHRRFYGNNV
+289 EATRGEHLHPYGNNV

-359 KSVFILP
+359 KFVFILP

-380 LEKNQEDEY
+380 LEKNQEEEY
-389 DRKATSEQKLNYL
+389 DSKATSEQKLNYL
-402 QTECKSG
+402 KQECKGG

-450 GYGIVD
+450 GYGIDD
-456 LINPDVDLAKK
+456 LTSRDVLPAKY
-467 LKLRP
+467 LRLRP

>member
-74 RITPNSEQVDR
+74 RITPNSERVDR

-90 RAIAKIENQDYKRFH
+90 NGIERAIARAEHRPPNASLH
-105 GIHKNY
+105 EIHKNY
-111 FGNMASEKKREEKKK
+111 FGNMASGNNIQDTVQ
-126 AIRETFKESLFYKDG
+126 AIQETFKESLFYKDG

-149 IPELLTFIDEHIRGF
+149 IPELLTLIDEHIRGF

-185 STEPNAPEDCDLVG
+185 STKPNEPKGFDLVG
-199 KYCQN
+199 KYCPN
-204 AYYCELDGNVSAN
+204 AYYCKLDNDVNAD
-217 ALLNAVWVISGF
+217 ALLDAVWVISAF
-229 LKSGFNLN
+229 LRSGFNRGEGN
-237 NNKKN
+237 
-242 KKENAASNI
+242 
-251 REKDYVRGF
+251 YVRGF
-260 VFRYFQRGKNPLAND
+260 VFRYFQREKNPLAND
-275 KAFVKQKVLLNVYD
+275 KAFVKQQVLHNVYN
-289 EATPGEHRRFYGNNV
+289 EATRGEHLHPYGNNV

-318 SRFCRDPRGETREDL
+318 SRFCRDPNAHTPVYD
-333 TVHNIYI
+333 IYT
-340 HSAEGV
+340 HSAEGI

-359 KSVFILP
+359 KFVFILP
-366 QKMPDEIFG
+366 QKMPDKIFG

-380 LEKNQEDEY
+380 LKKKQEEEY
-389 DRKATSEQKLNYL
+389 DSKATSDQKLNYL
-402 QTECKSG
+402 KQECKNR

-421 GAKSGDEA
+421 GANSGDEA
-429 LKRFLD
+429 LKMFLD
-435 AFAKDF
+435 AFTKDF

-450 GYGIVD
+450 GYGIDD
-456 LINPDVDLAKK
+456 LTSRDVFPAKY
-467 LKLRP
+467 LRLRP

>member
-74 RITPNSEQVDR
+74 RITPNSEQVER

-90 RAIAKIENQDYKRFH
+90 NGIERAIARAEHRPPNASLH
-105 GIHKNY
+105 EIHKNY
-111 FGNMASEKKREEKKK
+111 FGNMASGNNIQDT
-126 AIRETFKESLFYKDG
+126 IRETFKESLLYKDG

-185 STEPNAPEDCDLVG
+185 RTEPNAPKGFDLVG
-199 KYCQN
+199 KYCPN
-204 AYYCELDGNVSAN
+204 AYYCKLDNDVNAD
-217 ALLNAVWVISGF
+217 ALLDAVWVLSAF
-229 LKSGFNLN
+229 LKSGFNRGEGN
-237 NNKKN
+237 
-242 KKENAASNI
+242 
-251 REKDYVRGF
+251 YVRGF
-260 VFRYFQRGKNPLAND
+260 VFRYFQREKNPLAND
-275 KAFVKQKVLLNVYD
+275 KAFVKQKVLHNVYN
-289 EATPGEHRRFYGNNV
+289 EKTPGEHRRFYGNNV

-318 SRFCRDPRGETREDL
+318 SRFCRDPNAHTPVYD
-333 TVHNIYI
+333 IYT
-340 HSAEGV
+340 HSAEGI

-359 KSVFILP
+359 KFVFILP

-375 SEFYI
+375 SAFYI

-389 DRKATSEQKLNYL
+389 DSKATSEQKLNYL
-402 QTECKSG
+402 KQECKGG

-421 GAKSGDEA
+421 GANSGDEA
-429 LKRFLD
+429 LKMFLD

-450 GYGIVD
+450 GYGIDD
-456 LINPDVDLAKK
+456 LTSRDVLPAKY
-467 LKLRP
+467 LRLRP

>member
-1 MNDWQKEYKLVQHTP
+1 MYDWQKEYKLVQHTP

-90 RAIAKIENQDYKRFH
+90 RAIAKIKNQDYKHFH
-105 GIHKNY
+105 EIHKNY
-111 FGNMASEKKREEKKK
+111 FGNMASGNNIQDT
-126 AIRETFKESLFYKDG
+126 IRETFKESLFYKDG

-149 IPELLTFIDEHIRGF
+149 IPELLTLIDEHIRGF

-185 STEPNAPEDCDLVG
+185 STEPNAPKGFDLVG
-199 KYCQN
+199 KYCPN
-204 AYYCELDGNVSAN
+204 AYYCKLNDNVSAD
-217 ALLNAVWVISGF
+217 ALLDAVWVISAF
-229 LKSGFNLN
+229 LRSGFNRGEGN
-237 NNKKN
+237 
-242 KKENAASNI
+242 
-251 REKDYVRGF
+251 YVRGF
-260 VFRYFQRGKNPLAND
+260 VFRYFQREKNPLAND
-275 KAFVKQKVLLNVYD
+275 KAFVKQNVLRNVYN
-289 EATPGEHRRFYGNNV
+289 EATRGEHLHPYGNNV

-318 SRFCRDPRGETREDL
+318 SRFCRDPRGETREDR

-359 KSVFILP
+359 KFVFILP

-380 LEKNQEDEY
+380 LEKNQEEKY
-389 DRKATSEQKLNYL
+389 DSKATSDQKLNYL
-402 QTECKSG
+402 EQECKGG

-450 GYGIVD
+450 GYGIDD
-456 LINPDVDLAKK
+456 LTSRDVFPAKY
-467 LKLRP
+467 LRLRP

>member
-1 MNDWQKEYKLVQHTP
+1 MYDWQKEYKLVQHTP

-90 RAIAKIENQDYKRFH
+90 RAIARAEHRPPNANLH
-105 GIHKNY
+105 EIHKNY

-149 IPELLTFIDEHIRGF
+149 IPELLTLIDEHIRGF

-185 STEPNAPEDCDLVG
+185 STEPNEPKGFDLVG
-199 KYCQN
+199 KYCPN
-204 AYYCELDGNVSAN
+204 AYYCKLDNDVNAD
-217 ALLNAVWVISGF
+217 ALLDAVWVISAF
-229 LKSGFNLN
+229 LRSGFNRGEGN
-237 NNKKN
+237 
-242 KKENAASNI
+242 
-251 REKDYVRGF
+251 YVRGF
-260 VFRYFQRGKNPLAND
+260 VFRYFQREKNPLAND
-275 KAFVKQKVLLNVYD
+275 KAFVKQKVLRNVYD
-289 EATPGEHRRFYGNNV
+289 EATRGEHLHPYGNNV

-318 SRFCRDPRGETREDL
+318 SRFCRDPRGGTREDR

-359 KSVFILP
+359 KFVFILP
-366 QKMPDEIFG
+366 QKMPDKIFG

-380 LEKNQEDEY
+380 LKKKQEEEY
-389 DRKATSEQKLNYL
+389 DSKATSDQKLNYL
-402 QTECKSG
+402 QTECKNG

-441 NDKTSDKGG
+441 NDKYSDKGG

>member
-1 MNDWQKEYKLVQHTP
+1 MYDWQKEYKLVQHTP

-90 RAIAKIENQDYKRFH
+90 RAIARAEHRPPNASLH
-105 GIHKNY
+105 EIHKNY
-111 FGNMASEKKREEKKK
+111 FGNMASGNNIRDT
-126 AIRETFKESLFYKDG
+126 IRETFKESLFYKDG

-149 IPELLTFIDEHIRGF
+149 IPELLTLIDEHIRGF

-179 SFTVDI
+179 SFTVNI
-185 STEPNAPEDCDLVG
+185 NTQPNAPKGFDLVG
-199 KYCQN
+199 KYCPN
-204 AYYCELDGNVSAN
+204 AYYCKLDGNVNAD
-217 ALLNAVWVISGF
+217 ALLDAVWVISAF
-229 LKSGFNLN
+229 LRSGFNRGEGN
-237 NNKKN
+237 
-242 KKENAASNI
+242 
-251 REKDYVRGF
+251 YVRGF
-260 VFRYFQRGKNPLAND
+260 VFRYFQREKNPLAND
-275 KAFVKQKVLLNVYD
+275 KAFVKQKVLHNVYN
-289 EATPGEHRRFYGNNV
+289 EATRGEHLHPYGNNV

-318 SRFCRDPRGETREDL
+318 SRFCRDPRGETREDR

-359 KSVFILP
+359 KFVFILP

-389 DRKATSEQKLNYL
+389 DSKATSDQKLNYL
-402 QTECKSG
+402 QTGCKSS

-450 GYGIVD
+450 GYGIDD
-456 LINPDVDLAKK
+456 LTSRDVFPAKY
-467 LKLRP
+467 LRLRP

>member
-1 MNDWQKEYKLVQHTP
+1 MYDWQKEYKLVQHTP

-74 RITPNSEQVDR
+74 RITPNSEQVER
-85 TQSIE
+85 THSIE
-90 RAIAKIENQDYKRFH
+90 RAIARAEHRPPNANLH
-105 GIHKNY
+105 EIHKNY
-111 FGNMASEKKREEKKK
+111 FGNMASGNNIQDT
-126 AIRETFKESLFYKDG
+126 IRETFKESLFYKDG

-149 IPELLTFIDEHIRGF
+149 IPELLTLIDEHIRGF
-164 FMMHNFGTRQRKGFG
+164 FMIHNFGTRQRKGFG

-185 STEPNAPEDCDLVG
+185 STEPNAPKGFDLVG
-199 KYCQN
+199 KYCPN
-204 AYYCELDGNVSAN
+204 AYYCKLNDNVSAD
-217 ALLNAVWVISGF
+217 ALLDAVWVISAF
-229 LKSGFNLN
+229 LRSGFNRGEGN
-237 NNKKN
+237 
-242 KKENAASNI
+242 
-251 REKDYVRGF
+251 YVRGF
-260 VFRYFQRGKNPLAND
+260 VFRYFQREKNPLAND
-275 KAFVKQKVLLNVYD
+275 KAFVKQNVLHNVYN
-289 EATPGEHRRFYGNNV
+289 EATRGEHLHPYGNNV

-318 SRFCRDPRGETREDL
+318 SRFCRDPRGETREDR

-359 KSVFILP
+359 KFVFILP

-402 QTECKSG
+402 KQECKGG

-450 GYGIVD
+450 GYGIDD
-456 LINPDVDLAKK
+456 LTSRDVFPAKY
-467 LKLRP
+467 LRLRP

>member
-74 RITPNSEQVDR
+74 RITPNSEQVER

-90 RAIAKIENQDYKRFH
+90 RAIARAEHRPPNTNLH
-105 GIHKNY
+105 EIHKNY
-111 FGNMASEKKREEKKK
+111 FGNMVSGNNIQAT
-126 AIRETFKESLFYKDG
+126 IRETFKESLFYKDG

-149 IPELLTFIDEHIRGF
+149 IPELLTLIDEHIRGF

-185 STEPNAPEDCDLVG
+185 NTQPNAPKGFDLVG
-199 KYCQN
+199 KYCPN
-204 AYYCELDGNVSAN
+204 AYYCKLDGNVNAD
-217 ALLNAVWVISGF
+217 ALLDAVWVISAF
-229 LKSGFNLN
+229 LRSGFNRGEGN
-237 NNKKN
+237 
-242 KKENAASNI
+242 
-251 REKDYVRGF
+251 YVRGF
-260 VFRYFQRGKNPLAND
+260 VFRYFQREKNPLAND
-275 KAFVKQKVLLNVYD
+275 KAFVKQNVLRNVYN
-289 EATPGEHRRFYGNNV
+289 EATRGEHLHPYGNNV

-318 SRFCRDPRGETREDL
+318 SRFCRAPNAHTPVYD
-333 TVHNIYI
+333 IYT

-359 KSVFILP
+359 KFVFILP

-389 DRKATSEQKLNYL
+389 DRKATSDQKLNYL
-402 QTECKSG
+402 KQECKNR

-421 GAKSGDEA
+421 GANSGDEA
-429 LKRFLD
+429 LKMFLD

-450 GYGIVD
+450 GYGIDD